1 MIFYGTNA
9 SRLKDGRL
17 SNVICPNCNEQTSM
31 TYSVFGKYAYIYWI
45 PIFPL
50 GKTNV
55 LECNNCKRTYK
66 LKELPQ
72 QIQQKFELEKHTGV
86 PIKHFA
92 GIGII
97 ALIIAGISYSS
108 FKHKEDEAKYIV
120 DPMIGDVY
128 STETTSSGYFTTAKV
143 AKVTNDSVFVIFND
157 YEIDKKH
164 STSQID
170 KAENY
175 KTENMEGYTL
185 NELQQLYKDEVI
197 YNIERD

>member
-17 SNVICPNCNEQTSM
+17 SNVSCPNCNEQTSM
-31 TYSVFGKYAYIYWI
+31 DYSVFGKYAYIYWI

-72 QIQQKFELEKHTGV
+72 PIQQKFELEKHKGV

-108 FKHKEDEAKYIV
+108 SKHKEDEALYIENPSV
-120 DPMIGDVY
+120 GDVY
-128 STETTSSGYFTTAKV
+128 STKASASGYYTTAKV
-143 AKVTNDSVFVIFND
+143 TKVTNDSIFVIFND

-164 STSQID
+164 RTSQID

-175 KTENMEGYTL
+175 KPENTEGYTL
-185 NELQQLYKDEVI
+185 NEVQQLYKDEVI